1 MISDELKSK
10 IRRLYHAE
18 QWPVG
23 TIARELTLHH
33 STVRRALLGDGVPLA
48 SLPTRKTKLD
58 PFLPFVIDVLEK
70 YPTVTAS
77 RIYDMVRERGY
88 TGARDH
94 FRALVARHR
103 KPKVAE
109 AFLRLST
116 VRGEEAQVDWGHF
129 GHLEIGG
136 ARRPL
141 VAFVMVLSW
150 SRWAWLRFGVDMR
163 MGSFLEH
170 HQAAF
175 QAWGGVPRVILY
187 DNLKS
192 AVTQRIGDAIVFN
205 ADLSAFAS
213 HYGYDARPVAPY
225 RGNEKGRV
233 ERTIRDVR
241 TSFFAARTWTD
252 LADLNEQAERWC
264 REVRG
269 VRQHPDDGTL
279 TVAAAFAEERE
290 VLRAL
295 PADVF
300 QVADRVE
307 VKAGKTPYV
316 RFDGND
322 YSVPH
327 DRVGR
332 SLTVMATSDTVRVMD
347 GQDVIATHARS
358 WDKGAQVEDAA
369 HIAAL
374 VERKRKASH
383 AGGLHRVFVAAPV
396 AQEFVRRLA
405 ERGGNIGNAVARLG
419 ELLDAFGA
427 EELATSLDEAIAMDA
442 PHIAA
447 VRQILDRRRRDA
459 GLPAPVAV
467 DLPDDPRIR
476 NMVVRRPSL
485 EAYDALKGPKED
497 CHE

>member
-58 PFLPFVIDVLEK
+58 PYLPFVLDVLEK
-70 YPTVTAS
+70 YPKVTAS

-94 FRALVARHR
+94 FRTMVARHR
-103 KPKVAE
+103 KPKAAE

-129 GHLEIGG
+129 GHIMIGG
-136 ARRPL
+136 ARRAL

-150 SRWAWLRFGVDMR
+150 SRWAWLRFGLDMR

-170 HQAAF
+170 HEAAF

-252 LADLNEQAERWC
+252 LADLNAQAERWC
-264 REVRG
+264 HEVRG
-269 VRQHPDDGTL
+269 VRKHPDDRTL

-327 DRVGR
+327 DRVRR

-369 HIAAL
+369 HIEGL
-374 VERKRKASH
+374 VECKRRARN
-383 AGGLHRVFVAAPV
+383 ARGLNRVFVAAPV

-427 EELATSLDEAIAMDA
+427 EELATSVDEAIAMDA

-447 VRQILDRRRRDA
+447 VRQVLDRRRRDA

-497 CHE
+497 FDE